1 MHVQSCCSSLS
12 SYCLFDFP
20 GLTSQSPPHLKNL
33 RYIVIRQKQNILGPN
48 SIAPAYS
55 IPNVFFDSS
64 VVPLFLVRKV
74 ENKSFPCTHK
84 LGERTGQVWRDN
96 SRRVRT
102 HEKNSGETVRRLGTI
117 IQSIFCAQPGAG
129 IRLNFWK
136 QFGKSRYLGA
146 LSPVLENFRPVFSPN
161 LTDYPWVSED
171 DQRRTKQ
178 KTLSIY
184 ICNFTKI
191 YFFHGSQFA

>member
-1 MHVQSCCSSLS
+1 MRVQSCCSSLS
-12 SYCLFDFP
+12 SYCLFDFA
-20 GLTSQSPPHLKNL
+20 GLTFSSPPHLKNL
-33 RYIVIRQKQNILGPN
+33 RYIVTRQKQNILGAN

-55 IPNVFFDSS
+55 VPNVFFDSL
-64 VVPLFLVRKV
+64 VVSFLVRKV

-117 IQSIFCAQPGAG
+117 IQSIFCAQSGAG

-136 QFGKSRYLGA
+136 
-146 LSPVLENFRPVFSPN
+146 
-161 LTDYPWVSED
+161 
-171 DQRRTKQ
+171 
-178 KTLSIY
+178 
-184 ICNFTKI
+184 
-191 YFFHGSQFA
+191 